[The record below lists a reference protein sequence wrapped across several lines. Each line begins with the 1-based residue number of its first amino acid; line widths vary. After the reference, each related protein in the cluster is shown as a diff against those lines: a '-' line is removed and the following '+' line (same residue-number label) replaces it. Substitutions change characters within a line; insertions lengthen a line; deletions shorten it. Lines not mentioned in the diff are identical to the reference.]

1 MKNMGCI
8 SCDLIFI
15 SKIVDFLIKKQQ
27 YKKKQM
33 EISNRILSDITV
45 YMKYAKYIPEL
56 KRRET
61 WQELVTR
68 NMEMHIKH
76 YPQLEKEIRENYMY
90 VFKKQV
96 LPSMRSMQFAGKPI
110 EISPNRIYNCA
121 FAPIDDWRVFSEIM
135 FLLLG
140 GTGVGYSVQKHH
152 VDALPEIQKPNKER
166 SRRWLVA
173 DSIEGWADAVKAI
186 VKSYFFGGSH
196 IEFDFSDIRAKGARL
211 VTSGGKAPGP
221 QPLKECLIKLEGI
234 LDSKENGEKLK
245 PIEVHDMV
253 CHIADAVLAGGIRRA
268 ALISLFSATDDEMIG
283 CKSGA
288 WWETNPQRGRSN
300 NSAVLLRHK
309 ITKDY
314 FMDLWKRIEA
324 SGAGEP
330 GIYLTNDKDWGTN
343 PCCEIALRP
352 FQFCNLTEVNVSNVV
367 SQEDYEDR
375 VRAASFLGTLQA
387 GYTNFHY
394 LRPIW
399 QRTTEKDALIGIS
412 MTGIGS
418 GAVLKLDMK
427 SAAKVVKE
435 ENKRV
440 AELLNINPAARA
452 TTVKPAGTTSL
463 TLGTSSGIHAWHNEY
478 YVRRVRVGKNE
489 AIYSY
494 LKENHPELVEDEYFR
509 PHDTAVIGIPQKSPE
524 GSILRNESPIQLL
537 ERVKKVHMEWIKP
550 GHRTGNNSH
559 NVSATVSIREHEWP
573 AVGEWM
579 WENRDH
585 YNGLSVLPYD
595 GGTYIQAPFEDCTK
609 ERYDELMETLHEVDL
624 SNIVEMDDDTDLS
637 GEVACAGGACEVT
650 LV

>member
-1 MKNMGCI
+1 
-8 SCDLIFI
+8 
-15 SKIVDFLIKKQQ
+15 
-27 YKKKQM
+27 
-33 EISNRILSDITV
+33 
-45 YMKYAKYIPEL
+45 MKYAKYIPEL

-68 NMEMHIKH
+68 NMEMHIKKF
-76 YPQLEKEIRENYMY
+76 PQLEKEIRENYMY
-90 VFKKQV
+90 VYKKQV

-121 FAPIDDWRVFSEIM
+121 YAPVDDWRVFSEIM

-152 VDALPEIQKPNKER
+152 TDVLPEIRKPSKER
-166 SRRWLVA
+166 GRRWLVA
-173 DSIEGWADAVKAI
+173 DSIEGWADAVKVL

-196 IEFDFSDIRAKGARL
+196 IIFDFSDIRPKGARL

-234 LDSKENGEKLK
+234 LDSKEDGDKLR

-268 ALISLFSATDDEMIG
+268 ALISLFSATDEEMIG
-283 CKSGA
+283 CKSGS
-288 WWETNPQRGRSN
+288 WWETNPQRGRAN
-300 NSAVLLRHK
+300 NSAVLMRHK

-330 GIYLTNDKDWGTN
+330 GIYLSNDKDWGTN

-375 VRAASFLGTLQA
+375 VKAASFIGTLQA
-387 GYTNFHY
+387 GYTDFHY

-418 GAVLKLDMK
+418 GAVLGLNMK

-440 AELLNINPAARA
+440 AELLGINPAART

-463 TLGTSSGIHAWHNEY
+463 TLGTSSGIHAWHNDY
-478 YVRRVRVGKNE
+478 YIRRVRVGKNE
-489 AIYSY
+489 SMYSY
-494 LKENHPELVEDEYFR
+494 LAVNHPELIEDEYFR
-509 PHDTAVIGIPQKSPE
+509 PHDTAVIGIPQKAPE

-537 ERVKKVHMEWIKP
+537 ERVKKVQQEWIKP
-550 GHRTGNNSH
+550 GHRSGSNAH
-559 NVSATVSIREHEWP
+559 NVSATISIREHEWP

-579 WENRDH
+579 WENKEY

-609 ERYDELMETLHEVDL
+609 EKYEELMKALHDVDL
-624 SNIVEMDDDTDLS
+624 SKIVESDDNTDLS
-637 GEVACAGGACEVT
+637 GEVACAGGACEVKF
-650 LV
+650 V

>member
-1 MKNMGCI
+1 M
-8 SCDLIFI
+8 D
-15 SKIVDFLIKKQQ
+15 
-27 YKKKQM
+27 
-33 EISNRILSDITV
+33 ISNRILSDITV

-68 NMEMHIKH
+68 NMEMHLKK
-76 YPQLEKEIRENYMY
+76 YPHLENEIRENYMY

-96 LPSMRSMQFAGKPI
+96 LPSMRSMQFSGKPI

-121 FAPIDDWRVFSEIM
+121 YAPVDDWRVFSEIM

-152 VDALPEIQKPNKER
+152 VDVLPEIRKPNRER
-166 SRRWLVA
+166 GRRWLVA
-173 DSIEGWADAVKAI
+173 DSIEGWADAVKVL

-196 IEFDFSDIRAKGARL
+196 IEFDFSDIRPKGARL

-234 LDSKENGEKLK
+234 LDSKEDGDKLK

-268 ALISLFSATDDEMIG
+268 ALISLFSATDDEMIS

-288 WWETNPQRGRSN
+288 WWETNPQRGRAN

-309 ITKDY
+309 VTKDY
-314 FMDLWKRIEA
+314 FMDLWKKIEL
-324 SGAGEP
+324 SKAGEP
-330 GIYLTNDKDWGTN
+330 GIYLSNDKDWGTN

-367 SQEDYEDR
+367 SQEDYESR
-375 VRAASFLGTLQA
+375 VKAATFIGTLQA
-387 GYTNFHY
+387 GYTDFHY

-418 GAVLKLDMK
+418 GAVLGLNMK
-427 SAAKVVKE
+427 AAAKVVKE
-435 ENKRV
+435 ENERV
-440 AELLNINPAARA
+440 AGLIGINKAART

-478 YVRRVRVGKNE
+478 YIRRVRVGKNE
-489 AIYSY
+489 AMYSH
-494 LKENHPELVEDEYFR
+494 LAVNHPELVEDEYFR
-509 PHDTAVIGIPQKSPE
+509 PHDTAVISIPQKAPE

-537 ERVKKVHMEWIKP
+537 ERVKKVQQEWIKP
-550 GHRTGNNSH
+550 GHRSGSNAH

-579 WENRDH
+579 WENKDA

-595 GGTYIQAPFEDCTK
+595 GGSYIQAPFSDCTK
-609 ERYDELMETLHEVDL
+609 EEYERLMTTLKDVDL
-624 SNIVEMDDDTDLS
+624 SKIVELDDDTDLS

>member
-1 MKNMGCI
+1 M
-8 SCDLIFI
+8 D
-15 SKIVDFLIKKQQ
+15 
-27 YKKKQM
+27 
-33 EISNRILSDITV
+33 ISNRILSDITV
-45 YMKYAKYIPEL
+45 YMKYSKYIPEL

-61 WQELVTR
+61 WNELVTR
-68 NMEMHIKH
+68 NMNMHIKS
-76 YPQLEKEIRENYMY
+76 YPHLEQEIKENYKF
-90 VFKKQV
+90 VFNKQV

-121 FAPIDDWRVFSEIM
+121 YAPVDDWRVFSEIM

-152 VDALPEIQKPNKER
+152 VDELPEIMKPNKDR
-166 SRRWLVA
+166 GRRWLVA
-173 DSIEGWADAVKAI
+173 DSIEGWADAIKVL

-196 IEFDFSDIRAKGARL
+196 IEFDFSDIRPKGARL
-211 VTSGGKAPGP
+211 ITSGGKAPGP
-221 QPLKECLIKLEGI
+221 QPLKECIIKLEGI
-234 LDSKENGEKLK
+234 LESKENGEKLK

-268 ALISLFSATDDEMIG
+268 ALICLFSATDDEMIG
-283 CKSGA
+283 SKSGS
-288 WWETNPQRGRSN
+288 WWETNPQRGRAN

-375 VRAASFLGTLQA
+375 VKAATFIGTLQA
-387 GYTNFHY
+387 GYTDFHY

-418 GAVLKLDMK
+418 GAVLGLNMK
-427 SAAKVVKE
+427 SAAKVVKD
-435 ENKRV
+435 ENERV
-440 AELLNINPAARA
+440 ANLIGINKAART

-463 TLGTSSGIHAWHNEY
+463 TLGTSSGIHAWHNDY
-478 YVRRVRVGKNE
+478 YIRRVRVGKNE
-489 AIYSY
+489 AIYTY
-494 LKENHPELVEDEYFR
+494 LSENHPELVEDEYFR
-509 PHDTAVIGIPQKSPE
+509 PHDTAVIGIPQKAPE

-537 ERVKKVHMEWIKP
+537 ERVKRVQQEWIKP
-550 GHRTGNNSH
+550 GHRSGSNAH
-559 NVSATVSIREHEWP
+559 NVSATISVREHEWP

-579 WENRDH
+579 WSEKDY

-595 GGTYIQAPFEDCTK
+595 GGSYIQAPFSDCSK
-609 ERYDELMETLHEVDL
+609 EEYEKLMDSLKDVDL
-624 SNIVEMDDDTDLS
+624 SKIVELDDDTDLS
-637 GEVACAGGACEVT
+637 GELACAGGACVI
-650 LV
+650 V

>member
-1 MKNMGCI
+1 M
-8 SCDLIFI
+8 D
-15 SKIVDFLIKKQQ
+15 
-27 YKKKQM
+27 
-33 EISNRILSDITV
+33 ISNRILSDITV

-56 KRRET
+56 NRRET

-76 YPQLEKEIRENYMY
+76 YPHLEKEIRENYMY
-90 VFKKQV
+90 VYKKQV

-152 VDALPEIQKPNKER
+152 VDALPEIQKPSKER
-166 SRRWLVA
+166 GRRWLVA

-234 LDSKENGEKLK
+234 LDSKENGEKLR

-288 WWETNPQRGRSN
+288 WWETNPQRGRAN

-352 FQFCNLTEVNVSNVV
+352 FQFCNLVETNVSNVV
-367 SQEDYEDR
+367 SQEDFNDR
-375 VRAASFLGTLQA
+375 AKAATFIATLQA

-418 GAVLKLDMK
+418 GAVLKMDMK
-427 SAAKVVKE
+427 QAAKIVKE

-440 AELLNINPAARA
+440 AELLGINAAART

-463 TLGTSSGIHAWHNEY
+463 TLGTSSGIHAWHNDY
-478 YVRRVRVGKNE
+478 YIRRIRVGKNE

-509 PHDTAVIGIPQKSPE
+509 PHDTAVIGIPQKAPE

-537 ERVKKVHMEWIKP
+537 ERVKKVHNEWIKP
-550 GHRTGNNSH
+550 GHRSGSNSH
-559 NVSATVSIREHEWP
+559 NVSATISIREHEWP

-579 WENRDH
+579 WIEKDH

-595 GGTYIQAPFEDCTK
+595 NGSYIQAPFEDCTK
-609 ERYDELMETLHEVDL
+609 EKYEELMESLKDVDL
-624 SNIVEMDDDTDLS
+624 SKIVETDDDTDLS
-637 GEVACAGGACEVT
+637 GELACSGGACI